1 MNEAIAHYTVLE
13 EGVPDGLGRL
23 VRARDTRVG
32 RTVAVRMLRG
42 RDAAASQQFL
52 QDARQ
57 AARISHPNVAAI
69 YDVGEWNGA
78 PYIAC
83 EFVTGEPLRAAIG
96 GVRMPARRA
105 VDIAAQ
111 IADALAEAQAVGIV
125 HADVTVDNVVVTPR
139 GHVKLVNVGIT
150 HWSDAADPEASVRAP
165 LADPGAD
172 MRALATIFVEMLTGR
187 PPVKGDVLRL
197 GGSPDAGKKLSAIV
211 AKLQAARGP
220 DAAQMAALIAAELRA
235 SSASFDDGQD
245 DADTHQFAMSEP
257 RHAFRLAWLVGAGVL
272 AAIGGLL
279 WLAMRSS

>member
-1 MNEAIAHYTVLE
+1 MSEVIAHYTVLE
-13 EGVPDGLGRL
+13 EGVPDGIGRL

-32 RTVAVRMLRG
+32 RTVAVRMLRSRG
-42 RDAAASQQFL
+42 AAASQQFL

-96 GVRMPARRA
+96 GIRMHARRA

-111 IADALAEAQAVGIV
+111 MADALAEAQAVGIV

-150 HWSDAADPEASVRAP
+150 RWSDAADPDASVRTP
-165 LADPGAD
+165 LSEPGAD
-172 MRALATIFVEMLTGR
+172 MRALGIIFVEMLTGR

-197 GGSPDAGKKLSAIV
+197 GGSADEVKKLSAIV

-220 DAAQMAALIAAELRA
+220 EAAQMAALIAAELRA
-235 SSASFDDGQD
+235 SSASFEDAD
-245 DADTHQFAMSEP
+245 DADTHQFAINAP
-257 RHAFRLAWLVGAGVL
+257 RRASRLAWLVGAGML

-279 WLAMRSS
+279 WLAIRSS